1 MYMLCGLRRTLQVNA
16 LSIFA
21 VTFANTCVGQHLYFY
36 LNHPIRYV
44 CVVGVVVAID
54 DINIW
59 YTVLTIDDGS
69 GANIEVKIVRIS
81 SPKKSAIY
89 SSPETQI
96 ENVRIISQLGV
107 FEVMV
112 GNQALDIG
120 SVIKAKGTISEFRG
134 VKQLEMKRVWVI
146 NTTNE
151 EARAWAEVATFKRDV
166 LSKPW
171 HLSTAEAR
179 KIKHDKKVEIKKE
192 QKYAEYERGKA
203 QRVQARNAY
212 IAEREGRLEAR
223 RRKEEIMMNAGA
235 II

>member
-1 MYMLCGLRRTLQVNA
+1 MSVLA
-16 LSIFA
+16 LSFA
-21 VTFANTCVGQHLYFY
+21 DACVGQHLYFY

-69 GANIEVKIVRIS
+69 GANIEVKIVRI
-81 SPKKSAIY
+81 PPPEKNATY

-120 SVIKAKGTISEFRG
+120 SVIKAKCTISEFRG
-134 VKQLEMKRVWVI
+134 VKQLEIKRVWVI

-151 EARAWAEVATFKRDV
+151 ELQAWAEVATFKRDV

-171 HLSTAEAR
+171 HLSTVEAR
-179 KIKHDKKVEIKKE
+179 KIKHDKKVEKKKE

-203 QRVQARNAY
+203 ERAQTRNAY
-212 IAEREGRLEAR
+212 NAEREGRLEAR

-235 II
+235 LF

>member
-1 MYMLCGLRRTLQVNA
+1 LQVIMSVLA
-16 LSIFA
+16 LSFA
-21 VTFANTCVGQHLYFY
+21 DACVGQHLYFY

-69 GANIEVKIVRIS
+69 GANIEVKIVRI
-81 SPKKSAIY
+81 PPPEKNATY

-120 SVIKAKGTISEFRG
+120 SVIKAKCTISEFRG
-134 VKQLEMKRVWVI
+134 VKQLEMKRAWVI
-146 NTTNE
+146 NTTTE
-151 EARAWAEVATFKRDV
+151 EAQAWAEVATFKRDV

-179 KIKHDKKVEIKKE
+179 KIKHDKKVEKKKE
-192 QKYAEYERGKA
+192 QKYAEYERQK
-203 QRVQARNAY
+203 QERIQARNAY
-212 IAEREGRLEAR
+212 NAEREGRLEVR

>member
-1 MYMLCGLRRTLQVNA
+1 LQVIMSVLA
-16 LSIFA
+16 LSFA
-21 VTFANTCVGQHLYFY
+21 DACVGQHLYFY

-69 GANIEVKIVRIS
+69 GANIEVKIVRI
-81 SPKKSAIY
+81 PPPEKNATY

-120 SVIKAKGTISEFRG
+120 SVIKAKCTISEFRG
-134 VKQLEMKRVWVI
+134 VKQLEIKRVWVI

-151 EARAWAEVATFKRDV
+151 ELQAWAEVATFKRDV

-171 HLSTAEAR
+171 HLSTVEAR
-179 KIKHDKKVEIKKE
+179 KIKHDKKVEKKKE

-203 QRVQARNAY
+203 ERAQTRNAY
-212 IAEREGRLEAR
+212 NAEREGRLEAR

-235 II
+235 LF